1 MQQST
6 IFDYYNMKFHNIKL
20 KDVMNIFV
28 KQYIL
33 IKKCK
38 ITSTYI
44 TWTKDNDLIL
54 QNLMD
59 MDEGKG
65 LKTLTEKFISINL
78 DPMFNIDKVVRHI
91 RYMKS
96 KQNSSRINFKKA

>member
-1 MQQST
+1 
-6 IFDYYNMKFHNIKL
+6 
-20 KDVMNIFV
+20 MNIFV
-28 KQYIL
+28 KQLIL

-59 MDEGKG
+59 MNEGKG
-65 LKTLTEKFISINL
+65 LKTLIEKFISINL
-78 DPMFNIDKVVRHI
+78 NSMFNIDKVVKHI
-91 RYMKS
+91 QYMKS
-96 KQNSSRINFKKA
+96 KQNSSRVNLQKT

>member
-1 MQQST
+1 
-6 IFDYYNMKFHNIKL
+6 
-20 KDVMNIFV
+20 
-28 KQYIL
+28 
-33 IKKCK
+33 
-38 ITSTYI
+38 
-44 TWTKDNDLIL
+44 
-54 QNLMD
+54 MD

-96 KQNSSRINFKKA
+96 KQNSSRINLQKA